1 MKTTVVPAQITT
13 VEDKIAGNLN
23 FTQLLLLI
31 APIFL
36 GGAIYAF
43 MPPVISYTFLKTV
56 VIVLLAIVCITLA
69 IRIKG
74 RLVLEWIGIKSR
86 YNIRP
91 KIYIYDKNDIYLRK
105 TDKEETASQM
115 KTKTVRK
122 TKPKFEPA
130 TKLPK
135 LVQIEHMITDP
146 KADFHFKANRKGG
159 LSVHIK
165 EVK

>member
-1 MKTTVVPAQITT
+1 MKTTIVPAQITT

-43 MPPVISYTFLKTV
+43 VPPMISYTFLKTILV
-56 VIVLLAIVCITLA
+56 VTLAVVCISLA
-69 IRIKG
+69 VRIKG
-74 RLVLEWIGIKSR
+74 RLVLEWIVIKSR
-86 YNIRP
+86 YNARP
-91 KIYIYDKNDIYLRK
+91 KIYVYNKNDMFLRQQV
-105 TDKEETASQM
+105 KEMTETGNQKQRVK
-115 KTKTVRK
+115 KTKVRL
-122 TKPKFEPA
+122 EPNTA
-130 TKLPK
+130 LPK

-146 KADFHFKANRKGG
+146 KADFHFRANRKGG